1 MQRHSVRIPNQY
13 GASRGFEQYIASG
26 GLELMHYY
34 TSSGG
39 ECMIT
44 VDVDGA
50 VSMMLTMKW
59 QASVAVHCQATGGLY
74 GVRRL
79 YCVQLRHKQ

>member
-1 MQRHSVRIPNQY
+1 
-13 GASRGFEQYIASG
+13 
-26 GLELMHYY
+26 
-34 TSSGG
+34 
-39 ECMIT
+39 MIT